1 MTEARPVE
9 VPPADEQGRV
19 EQAASA
25 TVQSRLRGRFAEV
38 RNLGLVGVLVI
49 LAIVGIATT
58 DGQFLTRSNILNI
71 LVSASIIGVVTVGMT
86 FVIIGGGIDLSV
98 GALVALASV
107 WATTLATQSYGA
119 FVMVI
124 CALLVGMGAG
134 LVNGVLIAYG
144 RLVPFIVT
152 LAMLVSARGLAQS
165 LSDRRTQLVTVPAI
179 NDIATTDVLGIPL
192 LVYIFAAVIV
202 IGWLVL
208 NRSTFGRRT
217 FAVGGNPEAAR
228 LAGID
233 IRRHTALLYVV
244 SGLCCGVAAVM
255 IMARTTTGSSTHGD
269 LYELDAIAAVIIG
282 GTLLTGGRGTLIG
295 SILGVLVF
303 TTITNLFVLN
313 NLPTEVQNIA
323 KGLIIVAAV
332 LLQRRG
338 RTAAVP

>member
-19 EQAASA
+19 EREASA
-25 TVQSRLRGRFAEV
+25 TGRRLRGRFAEV

-49 LAIVGIATT
+49 LAIVGVVTT

-119 FVMVI
+119 VVMVI
-124 CALLVGMGAG
+124 CALLVGTGAG
-134 LVNGVLIAYG
+134 LVNGLLIAYG

-165 LSDRRTQLVTVPAI
+165 LSDRRTQLVTVDAI

-192 LVYIFAAVIV
+192 LVYLFAAVIV
-202 IGWLVL
+202 VGWLVL
-208 NRSTFGRRT
+208 NRTTFGRRT

-233 IRRHTALLYVV
+233 VRRQTALLYVV
-244 SGLCCGVAAVM
+244 SGLCCGIAAVM

>member
-19 EQAASA
+19 ERAASA

-49 LAIVGIATT
+49 LAIVGVATT

-119 FVMVI
+119 FVMVL

-134 LVNGVLIAYG
+134 LINGVLIAYG

-202 IGWLVL
+202 VGWLVL

-233 IRRHTALLYVV
+233 IRRQTALLYVV
-244 SGLCCGVAAVM
+244 SGLCCGIAAVM